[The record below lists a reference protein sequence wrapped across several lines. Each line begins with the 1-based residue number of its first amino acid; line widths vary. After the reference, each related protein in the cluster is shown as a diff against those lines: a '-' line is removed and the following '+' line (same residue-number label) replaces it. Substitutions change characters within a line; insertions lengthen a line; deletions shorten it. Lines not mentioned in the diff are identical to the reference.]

1 MEDLLQIFAAVA
13 AVQLVLAAYRE
24 WRAARRIVP
33 VGVLDVESYE
43 AYGCVPTQFA
53 GSRYWV
59 VRAVLAVWGF
69 FVVRPK
75 SPKQVFAACG
85 IVGVRDGEPIDYR
98 ELAPRDHLMVMLD
111 EGEHP
116 KAFDRSMR
124 RGVISFYR
132 TVAVREMSNSE
143 AGEYA
148 HCVTVRA
155 QGMRVRVGGQAGE
168 LWMAFEVT
176 SPSPR
181 SNGRS
186 GRLALSDLPEDVVE
200 LAVVPPDAYMHVR
213 EAVTEQY
220 SGRLRQRLLRH
231 NPNAWVAL
239 GHLIAK
245 FAIPIAILIG
255 LGAATLG
262 WTATAA
268 LLYAAVVVAAAFVY
282 MAAVVAVSMIV
293 RAFVRKRLRTR
304 DASTEPNRFDEAEP
318 TVEAIPLRYAEFTA
332 PRAWTGATAHSMGA
346 GRRAKATDA
355 RSTLGHAWEQ
365 YSYKILPKRR

>member
-1 MEDLLQIFAAVA
+1 MDDLLQIFAAVA

-53 GSRYWV
+53 GSRYFV
-59 VRAVLAVWGF
+59 VRAVLALWGF
-69 FVVRPK
+69 FVVSPK
-75 SPKQVFAACG
+75 SPKQVFAVCG
-85 IVGVRDGEPIDYR
+85 IVGVRDGELVDYR

-111 EGEHP
+111 EGEYP

-132 TVAVREMSNSE
+132 TIAVREMSNAE

-155 QGMRVRVGGQAGE
+155 QGMLIRVGGKEGA

-200 LAVVPPDAYMHVR
+200 LAVVPSDTYMGVR
-213 EAVTEQY
+213 EAVTEQCG
-220 SGRLRQRLLRH
+220 GRLRQRLLRH
-231 NPNAWVAL
+231 NPNIWVAL
-239 GHLIAK
+239 GHVMAK
-245 FAIPIAILIG
+245 FAIPIAILIA

-268 LLYAAVVVAAAFVY
+268 LLYAVVLMVAAFLY
-282 MAAVVAVSMIV
+282 MAAVLAVSMVI
-293 RAFVRKRLRTR
+293 RASVRKRLRIR
-304 DASTEPNRFDEAEP
+304 DAGTDPNRFDEAAP
-318 TVEAIPLRYAEFTA
+318 RVERLPLRYAEFTA
-332 PRAWTGATAHSMGA
+332 PHAWTGATAHSMSA